1 MVHFIKGKPTSPFI
15 QWAFPQFFSL
25 KGQLKIRFLPLLL
38 NCPVGKQFKSAIDFV
53 PPTPPIPS
61 HLFKKKKNP
70 QCLFRGLFI
79 SENNTC
85 GNTYFNFTILFIQE
99 LKPILQYVQS
109 HPGPSS
115 PSPWVHRHNNPIL
128 HRSSCPLKWYCNKF
142 LSLTPCAFSH
152 NFFSPCPQFFCLLP
166 TACIVVLQFVNV
178 KAAEGVPFTLH
189 PYKPE
194 TDKK

>member
-1 MVHFIKGKPTSPFI
+1 MSP
-15 QWAFPQFFSL
+15 
-25 KGQLKIRFLPLLL
+25 
-38 NCPVGKQFKSAIDFV
+38 
-53 PPTPPIPS
+53 PPHPSPPIC
-61 HLFKKKKNP
+61 LKKKKNP

-152 NFFSPCPQFFCLLP
+152 NFSSPCPQFFCLLP

-194 TDKK
+194 TDKKWQLKHGNLMNDQLANLFMWFQGVLGIALSHLDKRVV